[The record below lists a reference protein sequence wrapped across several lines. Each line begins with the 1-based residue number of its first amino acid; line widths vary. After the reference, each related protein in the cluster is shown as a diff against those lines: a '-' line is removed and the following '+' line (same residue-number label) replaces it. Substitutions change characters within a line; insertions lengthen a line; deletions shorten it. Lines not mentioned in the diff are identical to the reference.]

1 MKKFF
6 KIFGIILLVLV
17 IVLMVTPYFFKDKIL
32 NMARTEINEMVN
44 AKVEIGDVSVSLFKS
59 FPNLHIGLNDI
70 VVVGKGEF
78 KNDTLANV
86 SNVYTTVDLLSAISG
101 EIQIIALGLEKST
114 VYAKVLKSGK
124 ANWDIMKETDS
135 ENKKT
140 DNAEEES
147 SNLKFVFKKVT
158 VDDFALIYQDI
169 PLNTILSLDN
179 LDLTLNGDFSAQT
192 SNLNIKS
199 TIEKINLEYNNINY
213 IKNAKLTADAIVAA
227 NFQQSTFTLKENKI
241 GINNLFFT
249 LNGNF
254 GILDDGYNMDLT
266 MKANRADFKSLL
278 AMVPDIFKD
287 KMEGLKTEGKFEM
300 TAFAKGVFKGEN
312 YPAFGAKLNVPEASI
327 QYADLPESVNNI
339 KIDAVL
345 NHPQGDLDLLTFDVN
360 KFTFEV
366 AKNPFAAT
374 FHVKKPMSDLLLSG
388 TAKGI
393 LDFKNMKKAIPMEDV
408 DIAGKVDMDIQMNG
422 RYADIEKEDYE
433 KFNAKGKAELHQFTF
448 KSKSFPQ
455 GVFIDESILSLTS
468 RNITLQ
474 SLHAMIGK
482 SDFHLG
488 GKVSNY
494 IPYFVK
500 GKTLK
505 GDFKVMSKL
514 FDTNEFLSDTNTKQD
529 TLQPTDTIPLSII
542 EIPANLDLRLVSDF
556 KVIRYEKMDITNVK
570 GLIVVKD
577 AAAKLT
583 NLSMNMLK
591 GNMRMSGLYST
602 KDVTKPNVDF
612 NLDIKDFDIN
622 SAYHSL
628 TTVKKMVPIAMNCHG
643 KVASDLKVTSILD
656 AQMQPI
662 PQSLNGKGSLHSRKI
677 LINENKA
684 LNALA
689 IALKNDNYK
698 RITVESLDVDYV
710 ITNGNIEVKPF
721 KAKVAGH
728 KAEIYGTQSVDGK
741 LDFTMMI
748 QLPKKELG
756 SKVLG
761 TFDKLPGMDKVEV
774 LDVGVKIE
782 GTSDNP
788 KVKLDLSKAIKQ
800 AQEAVTKE
808 LKRKAK
814 KGLEKEGK
822 KLFKKL
828 FK

>member
-17 IVLMVTPYFFKDKIL
+17 IILMVTPYFFKDKIL
-32 NMARTEINEMVN
+32 SMARTEINEMVD
-44 AKVEIGDVSVSLFKS
+44 AKVEIGDVSVSLFKN
-59 FPNLHIGLNDI
+59 FPNLHVSLDNI
-70 VVVGKGEF
+70 VVIGKGEF

-86 SNVYTTVDLLSAISG
+86 SSVYASVDLFSAISG
-101 EIQIIALGLEKST
+101 EVKITALGSEKST

-124 ANWDIMKETDS
+124 ANWDIMKETIS
-135 ENKKT
+135 ENKNT

-147 SNLKFVFKKVT
+147 SSLKFVFKKVT
-158 VDDFALIYQDI
+158 VDDFALIYEDI
-169 PLNTILSLDN
+169 PLNTILSLAN
-179 LDLTLNGDFSAQT
+179 LDLTLNGDFSAKT

-199 TIEKINLEYNNINY
+199 TIEKFNLEYNNINY
-213 IKNAKLTADAIVAA
+213 IKNAKLTADAVVAA

-241 GINNLFFT
+241 GLNNLFFT
-249 LNGNF
+249 LNGSL
-254 GILDDGYNMDLT
+254 GILDDGYNIDLA
-266 MKANRADFKSLL
+266 MKANQADFKSLL

-312 YPAFGAKLNVPEASI
+312 YPEFGAKLNVPDASI
-327 QYADLPESVNNI
+327 QYADLPESVDNI
-339 KIDAVL
+339 KIHAVL

-408 DIAGKVDMDIQMNG
+408 DIAGKVDMDMQING

-455 GVFIDESILSLTS
+455 GVFIDKSILSLTS

-474 SLHAMIGK
+474 SLDAIIGK

-488 GKVSNY
+488 GKLSNY

-505 GDFKVMSKL
+505 GDFKVTSKL
-514 FDTNEFLSDTNTKQD
+514 FDTNEFLSESNTKQD
-529 TLQPTDTIPLSII
+529 TVAKQHTDTIPLSII
-542 EIPANLDLRLVSDF
+542 EIPANLDLKLVSKF
-556 KVIRYEKMDITNVK
+556 NTIRYEKMDITNVE

-583 NLSMNMLK
+583 NLSMDMLK

-602 KDVTKPNVDF
+602 KNVTKPNIDF
-612 NLDIKDFDIN
+612 KLDIKDFDIN

-689 IALKNDNYK
+689 TALKNDNYK
-698 RITVESLDVDYV
+698 RITVESLDIDYI

-728 KAEIYGTQSVDGK
+728 KAEIYGTQSVDGN

-774 LDVGVKIE
+774 LDVGVKIV
-782 GTSDNP
+782 GTTEDP

-800 AQEAVTKE
+800 AQKAVTKE
-808 LKRKAK
+808 LKHKAQ
-814 KGLEKEGK
+814 KEGK
-822 KLFKKL
+822 KLFEKL